1 MKRIGAGRS
10 EKWATRVGGLVAT
23 LALALLV
30 PTGANADEPA
40 DASAEETAVV
50 AAEESEIVDAEEAA
64 TADLEETVV
73 ANARVSVTIVE
84 GASVRVTYPG
94 IRERRMG
101 SGGNYRDKI
110 PHSGVYS
117 SRHGKSDRR
126 GEIRY
131 SGVSRG
137 RMARYHSGES
147 SRIRIDGA
155 TRRSD
160 PNRVAAIRHHWM
172 GADRQVSRFGL
183 PSW

>member
-10 EKWATRVGGLVAT
+10 ENWATCVGGLVAT
-23 LALALLV
+23 LALALFV

-40 DASAEETAVV
+40 DANAEESAVV
-50 AAEESEIVDAEEAA
+50 VAEESEIVDAGDAA
-64 TADLEETVV
+64 TAGLEETAV
-73 ANARVSVTIVE
+73 ANARVPVTIVE
-84 GASVRVTYPG
+84 GSNVRVVYPG
-94 IRERRMG
+94 IRYHRMG
-101 SGGNYRDKI
+101 SGGTYRDKI

-126 GEIRY
+126 GAIRY

-137 RMARYHSGES
+137 RLARYHSGEP
-147 SRIRIDGA
+147 SRIRTDGA

-160 PNRVAAIRHHWM
+160 PTRVAAIRHHWM